1 MWLRCSRPSCQASGA
16 CSQGTDLGDGDEGVS
31 APDGW
36 AEDAPILAGI
46 AAASVQG
53 TVAMGPRAGARVRQ
67 CGEAVET
74 DAPTT
79 PGRCQARQDGFDLQA
94 AVRVQAGERARLER
108 LCRYALRPP
117 VACERLHGTAEGD
130 ILLALRHPWSDGTT
144 HLLFGPLELLERLAV
159 LIPRPR
165 VNLILYHGVLAP
177 RAAWR
182 ARVVACDAR
191 MDRVPA
197 PAIDVAPAP
206 PADAPRGS
214 GRSRLWAEL
223 IAPLASTCWR
233 VRAVALRPFES
244 LRVAVSSVER
254 RRRSGPSRAESRD
267 GGRLR
272 LIALIDEAA
281 VIERILRH
289 LGLPTEIPAAGPA
302 RAPPLPFE
310 TRSRRHSGDENG
322 FDPCG

>member
-1 MWLRCSRPSCQASGA
+1 MPRVGRRLARHG
-16 CSQGTDLGDGDEGVS
+16 LGDGADGVS
-31 APDGW
+31 APDAW
-36 AEDAPILAGI
+36 AEQAPTLAGI

-74 DAPTT
+74 DEPTR

-94 AVRVQAGERARLER
+94 AVRVHADERARLER

-117 VACERLHGTAEGD
+117 IARDRLHRTAEGD

-177 RAAWR
+177 RALWR
-182 ARVVACDAR
+182 AWVVARDAR
-191 MDRVPA
+191 VGRAAAQAVDTA
-197 PAIDVAPAP
+197 PIP
-206 PADAPRGS
+206 PADTTQGS
-214 GRSRLWAEL
+214 GRGRLWAEL
-223 IAPLASTCWR
+223 M
-233 VRAVALRPFES
+233 
-244 LRVAVSSVER
+244 
-254 RRRSGPSRAESRD
+254 RRSFGLDVLACPRC

-272 LIALIDEAA
+272 LMALTDEAA

-289 LGLPTEIPAAGPA
+289 LGLPTEIPASHPA

-310 TRSRRHSGDENG
+310 ARSRRHRGDEIG

>member
-1 MWLRCSRPSCQASGA
+1 MAQGHPEQSRGVAVVQRFGGALNLNVHVHALVMDGVFARAGEGVAFWPASPL
-16 CSQGTDLGDGDEGVS
+16 TDLDVAEVLATVVPRVGRLLARLGLGDGDDGVS

-36 AEDAPILAGI
+36 AEEAPILAGI
-46 AAASVQG
+46 AATSVQG
-53 TVAMGPRAGARVRQ
+53 TVALGPRAGARVRQ
-67 CGEAVET
+67 CGETFET
-74 DAPTT
+74 DEPTT

-94 AVRVQAGERARLER
+94 AVRVQACERARLER

-191 MDRVPA
+191 MDRVPP

-214 GRSRLWAEL
+214 GRGRLWADL
-223 IAPLASTCWR
+223 MRRTLAQ
-233 VRAVALRPFES
+233 S
-244 LRVAVSSVER
+244 LNC
-254 RRRSGPSRAESRD
+254 
-267 GGRLR
+267 
-272 LIALIDEAA
+272 
-281 VIERILRH
+281 
-289 LGLPTEIPAAGPA
+289 
-302 RAPPLPFE
+302 
-310 TRSRRHSGDENG
+310 SRRKSSHGACPNHPPVPSAVW
-322 FDPCG
+322 P